1 MIAEVSEQSITVQSI
16 IFHTAPASLERAL
29 VGIERAVEVG
39 RSEGMHG
46 HVRVSY
52 GDSSSSPVLT
62 NEQLERWR
70 TQFPLIADIRYEF
83 FGENLGHGGGQ
94 NRLASSTTTDLLL
107 ISNPDIIPSARAL
120 GYLARVL
127 ADSTVGIAEGK
138 QLPLEH
144 PKDYDTAT
152 GDTAWASGA
161 FCMFRTEQFQGIGG
175 FDHRSFFMH
184 GDDVDLSWRF
194 RHAGHR
200 VLFQPAA
207 VVFHDKRLNG
217 DGTWAPSGAERYYSA
232 ESALFLAY
240 KWSRDDILESLLADM
255 SNFPDDTIQKAVKE
269 FERRRAEG
277 ELPERLDPTHTTAE
291 FTGGNYAA
299 HRW

>member
-1 MIAEVSEQSITVQSI
+1 MPEQSITVQSV
-16 IFHTAPASLERAL
+16 IFHTSLESLEHAL
-29 VGIERAVEVG
+29 AGIERAVEVG

-46 HVRVSY
+46 LVRVSY
-52 GDSSSSPVLT
+52 GDSSPSPMLT
-62 NEQLERWR
+62 DEQLERWR

-94 NRLASSTTTDLLL
+94 NRLASSTTTDLLV

-127 ADSTVGIAEGK
+127 DDSTVGIAEGK

-144 PKDYDTAT
+144 PKDYDRLT
-152 GDTAWASGA
+152 GATAWASGA
-161 FCMFRTEQFQGIGG
+161 FAMFRTVQFQGIGG
-175 FDHRSFFMH
+175 FDHHSFFMY

-194 RHAGHR
+194 RSEGHR
-200 VLFQPAA
+200 VIFQPAA
-207 VVFHDKRLNG
+207 AVFHDKRLNS
-217 DGTWAPSGAERYYSA
+217 DGAWAPTEAERYYSA
-232 ESALFLAY
+232 ESSLFLAY
-240 KWSRDDILESLLADM
+240 KWSRDDILETLLANM
-255 SNFPDDTIQKAVKE
+255 SNFPDDTIQRAVRE

-277 ELPERLDPTHTTAE
+277 ELPERLDPTHKTAE
-291 FTGGNYAA
+291 FAGGNYAA